1 MKEEENKRI
10 SYEAYK
16 RYTAL
21 IKKIEIEI
29 RNSEL
34 KNEKQIR
41 EFLFREINL
50 KKLKKS

>member
-10 SYEAYK
+10 SYEVYK

-21 IKKIEIEI
+21 IKKVEIEI
-29 RNSEL
+29 KNTKF
-34 KNEKQIR
+34 KNEKEIR
-41 EFLFREINL
+41 DFLFRNVKI